1 MFDRDVPIESCDEDE
16 VNRCQFAK
24 NIAKAICQYRD
35 SSALVV
41 GILGSWGSG
50 KTSIINMVCEVLEQH
65 KDEKLIIIKF
75 NPWLFSGQKDLLN
88 KFFEELQSN
97 LPDKALRNKLSK
109 YYRRILPD
117 KISLLKLI
125 GIEYNLKNLKSI
137 PLENIKEDIDEYL
150 LESELKVLIVIDD
163 IDRLTAEEIRE
174 IFQLIRIVDLPNII
188 YLVSFDRNP
197 IINALEEVQGGNGE
211 EYLEK
216 IIQVPFEVP
225 SFSYM
230 QLQKIIQKEV
240 GKVLNKKFS
249 GFDLNA
255 MFPYFKTIRDIK
267 RYINLLKFKVG
278 AIGSETNEMDLAYIT
293 LLELFEPKLFGQIR
307 KNQDAF
313 TKDFSAP
320 RFYEDQKKRVEEIYE
335 KASDHAKPVLN
346 ILFPGLNNTDLTDT
360 RREFV
365 KERRLCSPKYFDRY
379 FEFSLNPSV
388 LSTEE
393 ISRLLESTKEK
404 ESLKGIILENP
415 STNLEYLDIYIE
427 DVPAENIE
435 NVINAL
441 ADLPSLSSINYV
453 VCKCR
458 LIFNSLK
465 LLDDEYKRLEVLK
478 NAIDKGE
485 DIYLASNILDPT
497 DPFPRHQFE
506 KLLGEKGLGDVES
519 VFIQKLHKLF
529 DEKMDEIFKM
539 EELYD
544 LPVLFMIWNEI
555 EPHGPEEYIK
565 KIDKRKREDLLKRIE
580 LINPTNKKTKESLE
594 KLKQLLRD
602 HH

>member
-24 NIAKAICQYRD
+24 NIARAIFKYRD

-150 LESELKVLIVIDD
+150 LESGLRLLIVIDD

-313 TKDFSAP
+313 TKDLSAP
-320 RFYEDQKKRVEEIYE
+320 RFYEDQIKRVEKIYE

-346 ILFPGLNNTDLTDT
+346 ILFPVNNTGLTYT
-360 RREFV
+360 RREFL
-365 KERRLCSPKYFDRY
+365 KERRLGSPEYFDRY

-415 STNLEYLDIYIE
+415 STNLEYLDMYIE

-519 VFIQKLHKLF
+519 VFIQKLHKL
-529 DEKMDEIFKM
+529 DEKIDEM
-539 EELYD
+539 EELDD
-544 LPVLFMIWNEI
+544 LPVLLIWTEI
-555 EPHGPEEYIK
+555 EPHGVEGYIK

-580 LINPTNKKTKESLE
+580 LINPTNKKTKEILE